1 MDFKNILKQLKQN
14 LNIDETYTKPTRTKE
29 TIINDFVKSNTYPK
43 QDFNFMA
50 DLLYLPTTKKG
61 FKYLLVAVDLWS
73 NEVEAEPLKNKDPED
88 IVNAFE
94 TIFKRGTLKKP
105 FSSIRTDAGT
115 EFKGK
120 FEKYCFEHSILH
132 RVSLPN
138 RHKQTGNVENSNKII
153 ARLLNGVM
161 NAKEAETG
169 KIYREWDKVLKQIIT
184 ALNSRKRP
192 DENPYKK
199 QYPLPT
205 EKTPKFKIGDIVI
218 YKLEVPRNAL
228 NNNQPT
234 NNFRVG
240 DYRWN
245 YKAPKEIKK
254 ILYYENNIRYILNT
268 LPNVSYAEN
277 ELKKAVI
284 QAEKFDVKEI
294 IGKKLKDGITY
305 YKVWWKGYLKKD
317 STFEPEEQLIDDGF
331 EAEIDKYEMTH

>member
-1 MDFKNILKQLKQN
+1 
-14 LNIDETYTKPTRTKE
+14 
-29 TIINDFVKSNTYPK
+29 
-43 QDFNFMA
+43 
-50 DLLYLPTTKKG
+50 
-61 FKYLLVAVDLWS
+61 
-73 NEVEAEPLKNKDPED
+73 
-88 IVNAFE
+88 
-94 TIFKRGTLKKP
+94 
-105 FSSIRTDAGT
+105 
-115 EFKGK
+115 
-120 FEKYCFEHSILH
+120 
-132 RVSLPN
+132 
-138 RHKQTGNVENSNKII
+138 
-153 ARLLNGVM
+153 M

-254 ILYYENNIRYILNT
+254 YYIM
-268 LPNVSYAEN
+268 
-277 ELKKAVI
+277 K
-284 QAEKFDVKEI
+284 I
-294 IGKKLKDGITY
+294 I
-305 YKVWWKGYLKKD
+305 
-317 STFEPEEQLIDDGF
+317 
-331 EAEIDKYEMTH
+331 

>member
-1 MDFKNILKQLKQN
+1 
-14 LNIDETYTKPTRTKE
+14 
-29 TIINDFVKSNTYPK
+29 
-43 QDFNFMA
+43 MA

-105 FSSIRTDAGT
+105 FASIRTDAGT

-192 DENPYKK
+192 DENPYK
-199 QYPLPT
+199 
-205 EKTPKFKIGDIVI
+205 
-218 YKLEVPRNAL
+218 
-228 NNNQPT
+228 
-234 NNFRVG
+234 
-240 DYRWN
+240 
-245 YKAPKEIKK
+245 
-254 ILYYENNIRYILNT
+254 NNIHYQ
-268 LPNVSYAEN
+268 
-277 ELKKAVI
+277 LKKHQNLKLVI
-284 QAEKFDVKEI
+284 LLFI
-294 IGKKLKDGITY
+294 N
-305 YKVWWKGYLKKD
+305 
-317 STFEPEEQLIDDGF
+317 
-331 EAEIDKYEMTH
+331 